1 MYILKRTPEEIVE
14 LAKNIKPVAK
24 IKLMGKSFSNGGL
37 FYFKAEEISSYVN
50 LKKKGTPL
58 CKADCLVK
66 IATIDTFHSQVGWDM
81 SFQPTT
87 EQVLD
92 QIPEE
97 YFGKVVAFSVK
108 QPNMTPEENLD
119 PNLSLIR
126 GTTTLY
132 GLKDGWRVP
141 ERVKTQPVI
150 YKGNKI
156 FQNDV
161 KGRSK

>member
-1 MYILKRTPEEIVE
+1 MYFLKRTPEEIIE
-14 LAKNIKPVAK
+14 LAKTIKPVAK
-24 IKLMGKSFSNGGL
+24 IKQMGKSFSNGGL
-37 FYFKAEEISSYVN
+37 SYFKAEEISTYVN
-50 LKKKGTPL
+50 FKKKGTPI

-66 IATIDTFHSQVGWDM
+66 IATIDTFHSQVGWNM

-97 YFGKVVAFSVK
+97 YIGKVVAFSVK
-108 QPNMTPEENLD
+108 QPNMTPEENLN
-119 PNLSLIR
+119 PNLNLIR

-132 GLKDGWRVP
+132 GLKEGARVP

-150 YKGNKI
+150 YKGNRIVSNEITTRNK
-156 FQNDV
+156 
-161 KGRSK
+161 